1 MISSLYKQGI
11 RPKTVIDVGAN
22 IGQFSVAAANIFSD
36 SKVYAFEPNPE
47 CRAKL
52 RANTSK
58 CSDIDIRHMAVGNKN
73 GKANFYINSFD
84 QASSLLKMNSTF
96 LEEFSKTREKDAIR
110 VDIATLD
117 DIFLDRTLDRPVL
130 LKIDVQG
137 SEKDVIAGG
146 QETLKN
152 VDYVLMEVSFD
163 TMYVGEASFLEIV
176 KEMETLHF
184 QFSHPIA
191 ILKSPNS
198 GKILQ
203 ADILFVN
210 TNPIVA

>member
-1 MISSLYKQGI
+1 
-11 RPKTVIDVGAN
+11 
-22 IGQFSVAAANIFSD
+22 
-36 SKVYAFEPNPE
+36 
-47 CRAKL
+47 
-52 RANTSK
+52 
-58 CSDIDIRHMAVGNKN
+58 
-73 GKANFYINSFD
+73 
-84 QASSLLKMNSTF
+84 
-96 LEEFSKTREKDAIR
+96 TREKDTIR